1 MNKKN
6 LLKYFI
12 FFLFI
17 SNVLSLPEKFQK
29 NLDCFEKFLEE
40 NNNINEE
47 NQKKNFNETLDAI
60 NTHFNIFYKAN
71 KQKKLDNNEIGVFTK
86 YIMMLHEYKIKMI
99 KHFTKKSNISLY
111 NFMRYQ
117 PIWMDHASYA
127 IETILDRDSIDS
139 FNRIW
144 RCFYKAKNIALRKIN
159 PKTLADMILKIENY
173 SDKNI
178 AFGIYSSLSD
188 DHRELHRLFLEL
200 GKLDKFRTKN
210 IETFFSEYD
219 QKINPP
225 SPYDGY

>member
-29 NLDCFEKFLEE
+29 NLDFFEKFLEG

-71 KQKKLDNNEIGVFTK
+71 QQKKLNDNEVRIFTK
-86 YIMMLHEYKIKMI
+86 YIEMLHEYKIKMI
-99 KHFTKKSNISLY
+99 KYFTKKSNISLY
-111 NFMRYQ
+111 DFMHYQ
-117 PIWMDHASYA
+117 RTWMHDASHA
-127 IETILDRDSIDS
+127 IQTIIGGDSIDS
-139 FNRIW
+139 FNRMW
-144 RCFYKAKNIALRKIN
+144 RCFYKAKNISLRKIN
-159 PKTLADMILKIENY
+159 PKTLADMILKIENC

-178 AFGIYSSLSD
+178 AFGIYTSLSN

-210 IETFFSEYD
+210 IETFFCEYD

-225 SPYDGY
+225 SPYHT